1 MHIRWGLLV
10 GLSGLVG
17 VGWLPRRGCAGR
29 LAPRA
34 NVKSYYRLAG
44 ATQGIRSA
52 PVEIKQDGS
61 RTATGLQRTA
71 PSPRRSDQP
80 PPHLDR

>member
-1 MHIRWGLLV
+1 MHIRWGLLA

-17 VGWLPRRGCAGR
+17 WGCWRRWACAGR

-34 NVKSYYRLAG
+34 TVKSYYRLAG
-44 ATQGIRSA
+44 APQATRSA

-71 PSPRRSDQP
+71 PGPRSDQP